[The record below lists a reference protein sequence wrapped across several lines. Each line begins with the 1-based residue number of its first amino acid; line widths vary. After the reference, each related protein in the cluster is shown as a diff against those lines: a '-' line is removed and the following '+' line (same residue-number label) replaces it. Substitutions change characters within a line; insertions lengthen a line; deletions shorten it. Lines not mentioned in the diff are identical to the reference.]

1 MLKYVLLA
9 VAVFGASASALDTVQ
24 ALEEARTIFTSSTG
38 NVYLGLNDSTL
49 LIGIIGLAV
58 LGGILFVALQAF
70 GADAFLPASNAYD
83 KNSYDPYSTPEAQA
97 ALAYAQNQHQ
107 QHNQYRHKRSAVPY
121 NLATKMHQLEEAQK
135 KFA

>member
-24 ALEEARTIFTSSTG
+24 ALEEARTIFTSSSG

-49 LIGIIGLAV
+49 LIGILGLGLLAG
-58 LGGILFVALQAF
+58 LLFVALQAF

-83 KNSYDPYSTPEAQA
+83 KNSYDPYRTRGPSRFGLCPEPAPAAQPVQ
-97 ALAYAQNQHQ
+97 AQGVC
-107 QHNQYRHKRSAVPY
+107 RR
-121 NLATKMHQLEEAQK
+121 L
-135 KFA
+135 